1 MEYLDPELYDRLKKL
16 VSGTKA
22 KVVVDV
28 DQDADHLYFCY
39 RWFLL
44 DFKREFPPEMVLPT
58 ALIIETLNTTKVFT
72 VWEMAW
78 AAREVTSTSLPVF
91 IAYSILQLYRSVSS
105 MFTCTLKQMSREKII
120 EFKNFSDILR
130 YFNDLQ
136 LQLQATTVLTLA
148 RRTLLQLA
156 EELETKKGAS

>member
-1 MEYLDPELYDRLKKL
+1 MGCSKIRSGVGTGHSGSQTETFGVKLFIQGCLGALRSLLEYLDPELYDRLKKL

-22 KVVVDV
+22 KAVVDV

-105 MFTCTLKQMSREKII
+105 MFT
-120 EFKNFSDILR
+120 
-130 YFNDLQ
+130 
-136 LQLQATTVLTLA
+136 
-148 RRTLLQLA
+148 
-156 EELETKKGAS
+156 